1 MTVCVSEVANQA
13 YEILCGPHFPPIR
26 QNPSLMAQWD
36 KRGLYCWRVVG
47 LLGRVV
53 FEVYGAGCYG
63 GTTPFSGF
71 QRQAEGLMTG
81 WMVFYPFFWA
91 CVIAGDRASIV
102 TLCQSALGQWGP
114 QSSGA
119 YLSWLERNL
128 SFFFMC
134 NGVCWHSWSLQC
146 SLWYCFGSQ
155 RQWKKKWVCVCGRSW
170 GLGQTSIFNLG
181 TVVTQHSWTLSV
193 DHTAPPA
200 SREIQQRG
208 LTFSEYLLDSLVPL
222 ESPSQRWFPSNW
234 RGTEAAGLRG
244 RLINICAEMLRR
256 D

>member
-1 MTVCVSEVANQA
+1 
-13 YEILCGPHFPPIR
+13 
-26 QNPSLMAQWD
+26 MAQWD
-36 KRGLYCWRVVG
+36 KRGLYRWRVVG

-81 WMVFYPFFWA
+81 WMLFYPFFWA

-128 SFFFMC
+128 SFFFHVQW
-134 NGVCWHSWSLQC
+134 GVLALLVPSMQSLIL
-146 SLWYCFGSQ
+146 LWVAATMEEEMS
-155 RQWKKKWVCVCGRSW
+155 VCVCGRSW

-208 LTFSEYLLDSLVPL
+208 LTFSEYLLDSLVLL